1 MQIVRAKPED
11 AATLTTIAFAAK
23 RHWGYPESWIRL
35 WAEVLTITP
44 EYIGAHPACVAV
56 VDTEI
61 VGFCAAQV
69 EAGEALVD
77 HLWVLPAAMGR
88 GIGRLLFLH
97 MEKLLRDGG
106 AVRLK
111 VVADP
116 NAEGFYHRMGARTF
130 GHEASTVEGQARFLP
145 VLEKSLV

>member
-1 MQIVRAKPED
+1 MQIVRARPED
-11 AATLTTIAFAAK
+11 AAALTTIAFAAK

-35 WAEVLTITP
+35 WSEALTITP
-44 EYIGAHPACVAV
+44 GYIGAHPTCVAV
-56 VDTEI
+56 VDEKI

-69 EAGEALVD
+69 DADEALVD
-77 HLWVLPAAMGR
+77 HLWVSPAAMGR

-97 MEKLLRDGG
+97 MEQLLRDGG

-116 NAEGFYHRMGARTF
+116 NAEGFYHRMGATTL
-130 GHEASTVEGQARFLP
+130 GHEKSTVEGQARFLP
-145 VLEKSLV
+145 LLEKSLV